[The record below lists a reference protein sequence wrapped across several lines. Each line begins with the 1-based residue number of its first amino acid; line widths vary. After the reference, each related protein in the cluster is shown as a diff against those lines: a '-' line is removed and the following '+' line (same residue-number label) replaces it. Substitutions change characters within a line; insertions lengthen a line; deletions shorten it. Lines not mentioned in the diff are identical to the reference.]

1 MIVGYGFHFH
11 PLQITT
17 TKNIKILKI
26 MGSHMLGSFLKLE
39 LKIGDF
45 LYDIIQEGG
54 LVH

>member
-1 MIVGYGFHFH
+1 MIAGYGFHFH